1 MYVVDLR
8 AQKLHNR
15 ECAVCRAMNTDF
27 VVALYHVDDND
38 EERREVAV
46 YAYCADH
53 ELDAQQKER
62 DLKVEYEP

>member
-1 MYVVDLR
+1 MYVVTLR
-8 AQKLHNR
+8 AQKLHIR

-27 VVALYHVDDND
+27 TVALYHVEDDG
-38 EERREVAV
+38 ERREVAV

-53 ELDAQQKER
+53 ELDAQQKDR